1 MRIRLR
7 QDMLTRDLGN
17 MAGFRTRSEGSDR
30 YADLTKVM
38 RVVKAIDAAVSASRS
53 ERDGLC
59 RRVSDALSSAALL
72 AGNGT
77 YEYIERDVADARRL
91 SECEAEI
98 ANGQRR
104 LHHLDD
110 AIAQFE
116 WLKSEL
122 TARFSSVFSTHER

>member
-1 MRIRLR
+1 ME
-7 QDMLTRDLGN
+7 QDVPATDFGTWRDFEL
-17 MAGFRTRSEGSDR
+17 APKRSAQ
-30 YADLTKVM
+30 YADLTKVQQ
-38 RVVKAIDAAVSASRS
+38 VVKAIDAAVSASRS

-59 RRVSDALSSAALL
+59 RRVTDALSSAAVL

-77 YEYIERDVADARRL
+77 DEYIERDVADTRRL
-91 SECEAEI
+91 REYEVEI

-104 LHHLDD
+104 LNYLDD

-122 TARFSSVFSTHER
+122 TARFSSVFSTQEH